1 MLRRNF
7 LRFVAGGMA
16 AGSIID
22 LVAGEQNVGRS
33 QFISYTVVYLKES
46 HTIIANK
53 RFVQLKSGDCMCF
66 YLDDKGNIT
75 EKQHIM
81 LRKADR
87 QMDMAEFAEYCQKQ
101 FKGYNLEYFQI
112 YSKDLTRTNVFAVI
126 DYGRPTS
133 ISN

>member
-7 LRFVAGGMA
+7 LRFIAGGMV
-16 AGSIID
+16 AGSVID

-33 QFISYTVVYLKES
+33 QFISYTVVYLKDS
-46 HTIIANK
+46 HTTIANK
-53 RFVQLKSGDCMCF
+53 KFVQLKSGDCMCF
-66 YLDDKGNIT
+66 YLDDKGHIT

-81 LRKADR
+81 LRKADK
-87 QMDMAEFAEYCQKQ
+87 QMDMGEFARYCEKR

-126 DYGRPTS
+126 DYGRPS
-133 ISN
+133 IGN

>member
-7 LRFVAGGMA
+7 LKLTAGVMM
-16 AGSIID
+16 GSTVN
-22 LVAGEQNVGRS
+22 LVAAEKNVGRS
-33 QFISYTVVYLKES
+33 QFISYTVVYLKDS
-46 HTIIANK
+46 HTVIANK

-66 YLDDKGNIT
+66 YLDDKGNMID
-75 EKQHIM
+75 KQHII

-87 QMDMAEFAEYCQKQ
+87 QMDMAEFAKYCQRQ